1 MRRGIES
8 IFSSLFLFFM
18 TFTKAQKEILNT
30 LENGEEV
37 LNYQQRMKAI
47 RPLIEMGIV
56 YIQEIKDKNG
66 ITDSVK
72 VCLVD

>member
-1 MRRGIES
+1 MQ
-8 IFSSLFLFFM
+8 
-18 TFTKAQKEILNT
+18 FTKAQKEVLQT

-37 LNYQQRMKAI
+37 YNYAQRMRAI

-66 ITDSVK
+66 ITENVRVS
-72 VCLVD
+72 LVD

>member
-1 MRRGIES
+1 MQ
-8 IFSSLFLFFM
+8 
-18 TFTKAQKEILNT
+18 FTKAQKEIIQT

-37 LNYQQRMKAI
+37 HNYTQRMRAI

-56 YIQEIKDKNG
+56 YIQEIKDRNG
-66 ITDSVK
+66 ITENVK

>member
-1 MRRGIES
+1 
-8 IFSSLFLFFM
+8 M

-37 LNYQQRMKAI
+37 VNYAQRMKAI

>member
-1 MRRGIES
+1 MK
-8 IFSSLFLFFM
+8 L
-18 TFTKAQKEILNT
+18 TKAQKEIIQT

-37 LNYQQRMKAI
+37 YNYTQRMRSI

-56 YIQEIKDKNG
+56 YIQEIKDKHG
-66 ITDSVK
+66 ITENVK